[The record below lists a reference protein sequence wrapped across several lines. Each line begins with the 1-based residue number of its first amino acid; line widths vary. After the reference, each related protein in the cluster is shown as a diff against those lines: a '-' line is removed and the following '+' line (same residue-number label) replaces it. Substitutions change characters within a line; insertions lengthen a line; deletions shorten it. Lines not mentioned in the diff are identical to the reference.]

1 MIEMNL
7 RGLVPV
13 FVGMTVLSVLGLWK
27 LIEVVAWFFA
37 HIRFA

>member
-13 FVGMTVLSVLGLWK
+13 FVGMTVLSVLGIWK
-27 LIEVVAWFFA
+27 LVEVIAWLFS
-37 HIRFA
+37 HIRFV